1 MRPERAWSGG
11 SRTLAVR
18 LLVVVVPPAVML
30 VWLGLQL
37 LQQDRSLLAQRER
50 ERLGAASQAAVH
62 VLGAALADIER
73 QLPDGAV
80 PAGTAR
86 FTFSKTDMKAEP
98 ASAVAWLP
106 APPAVLATEEA
117 IFVSAETLEF
127 RGGAAEALSSYRR
140 MAVSRDSTVRAGALL
155 RAARVLRNQRRWDE
169 ALEAYRRL
177 ADIRGVAV
185 ASAPADSQAR
195 RAACAVLE
203 EAGRRADLAR
213 EAASLEADLL
223 AGRWALDGPAWE
235 RTVTDIERWLGRPVQ
250 ISAER
255 ALLSS
260 AAAALWE
267 EQRRGTWPSAARSG
281 RRLVDGGGDSVTIVW
296 RANAQASQVAAL
308 AVPPSVLRTWARRAD
323 ADRTNTGD
331 RLSVIGPEG
340 QLLAGTARA
349 ADAAALRAQP
359 SDTGLPWTLVLTPG
373 PVSPVAGELASRRRL
388 LSVGLA
394 AILMFLGGGSYFL
407 WRVVTRELAVV
418 RQQRD
423 FVSAVSHEFR
433 TPLTSLRHVT
443 ELLQESDDVPRERRR
458 DFYEALGRNTERLH
472 RLVES
477 LLDFS
482 RMEGG
487 KKPYDLQPL
496 DAGDLA
502 GRVAA
507 DFQQEAGPRGI
518 TVHLDVDDSG
528 PLRVRADRA
537 ALTNAIWNLLE
548 NAVKYSPD
556 AHDVH
561 LSVARQQAGVTIA
574 VRDEGLGIPA
584 HERKD
589 VFRRFVRGAQAS
601 RLGIPGTGL
610 GLAIVSHV
618 VAAHGGSLELES
630 EEGAGSTFRVVL
642 PALL

>member
-1 MRPERAWSGG
+1 MRPKRAWSGA

-18 LLVVVVPPAVML
+18 LLAVVVPPAVML

-50 ERLGAASQAAVH
+50 ERLGAASLAAVH
-62 VLGAALADIER
+62 ALDATLADVER
-73 QLPDGAV
+73 QLPEGAV

-86 FTFSKTDMKAEP
+86 FTFNQTDMKAEP
-98 ASAVAWLP
+98 AGAVAWLP
-106 APPAVLATEEA
+106 APPAMPAAESALFAP
-117 IFVSAETLEF
+117 AETLEF
-127 RGGAAEALSSYRR
+127 RGAAAEALSSYRQ
-140 MAVSRDSTVRAGALL
+140 MAGSRDSTVRAGALL

-169 ALEAYRRL
+169 ALETYRRL
-177 ADIRGVAV
+177 GDIRGVAV
-185 ASAPADSQAR
+185 ASAPADLQAR

-213 EAASLEADLL
+213 AAASLEADLVG
-223 AGRWALDGPAWE
+223 GRWALDDPAWE
-235 RTVTDIERWLGRPVQ
+235 RTITDVERWLGRPVH

-267 EQRRGTWPSAARSG
+267 ERQLGTWPPAARSG

-296 RANAQASQVAAL
+296 LTNAQVSQVAAL
-308 AVPPSVLRTWARRAD
+308 AIPPSVLRTWAARAD
-323 ADRTNTGD
+323 ADRANTGD

-340 QLLAGTARA
+340 QLLAGTAPA
-349 ADAAALRAQP
+349 ADPAALRAQA
-359 SDTGLPWTLVLTPG
+359 SDTRLPWTLVLTPG
-373 PVSPVAGELASRRRL
+373 PVSPVTGELASRRRL
-388 LSVGLA
+388 LSVGLV
-394 AILMFLGGGSYFL
+394 AILMLLGGGSYFL
-407 WRVVTRELAVV
+407 WRVINRELVVV

-443 ELLQESDDVPRERRR
+443 ELLQENDEVPLERRR
-458 DFYEALGRNTERLH
+458 EFYEAMGRNTERLH

-496 DAGDLA
+496 DAGELA

-507 DFQQEAGPRGI
+507 DFQQETGPRGVI
-518 TVHLDVDDSG
+518 VHLDVEDDG

-537 ALTNAIWNLLE
+537 ALANAIWNLLD
-548 NAVKYSPD
+548 NAVKYSPG

-561 LSVARQQAGVTIA
+561 LSVARQQAGVAIA

-601 RLGIPGTGL
+601 RLGITGTGL
-610 GLAIVSHV
+610 GLAIVSHI

-642 PALL
+642 PALH